1 MIRYFPRSRGFVSGF
16 LLAGMGFGPLVFGL
30 ICQNIV
36 NPDNQKAEIVAYING
51 VKNNYFDEC
60 IANQVPKMFRVMAG
74 VFFLL
79 GTIALLFIQKPKGK

>member
-1 MIRYFPRSRGFVSGF
+1 
-16 LLAGMGFGPLVFGL
+16 MGFGLLIFGL

-60 IANQVPKMFRVMAG
+60 IADQVPKMFRVMAG

-79 GTIALLFIQKPKGK
+79 GTIAFLFIQKPKGK